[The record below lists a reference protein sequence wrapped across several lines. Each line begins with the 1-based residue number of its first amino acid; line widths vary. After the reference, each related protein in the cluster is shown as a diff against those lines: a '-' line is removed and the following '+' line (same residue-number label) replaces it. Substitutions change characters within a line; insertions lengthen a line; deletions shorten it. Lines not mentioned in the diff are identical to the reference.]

1 MEFKT
6 LKTLEYN
13 KILEKLSCHAKNERT
28 IEMINNLTPSANFR
42 EVQQNL
48 LETDAGVTF
57 ILKYSS
63 PEILRT
69 DDIKGSI
76 KRLMVGGGLSMSEL
90 LNIAKVLKC
99 ARILKKYTADQV
111 GILNCYFEDLAPN
124 KPIEDRIFT
133 SILSNEEMADTASH
147 ELSSIRRK
155 IKNAGAKIKSTLD
168 SMIKSPHYQKFLQDP
183 IVTMR
188 NDRYVLPVKSEHRSE
203 ISGIVHD
210 MSASGGTAFIE
221 PAGVVSANNDL
232 SELAIKEKE
241 EIERILLEIS
251 GEVAE
256 ISEELGY
263 TFETII
269 HIDFV
274 FSKAK
279 LALDMKATLPNIN
292 DDGKINIK
300 RGRHPLIDP
309 HTVVPIDVYIGYDF
323 DSLIVTGPNTG
334 GKTVVLKTIGLFCL
348 MTQSGLHIPVA
359 DGSEMAVFNDVFA
372 DIGDEQ
378 SIEQS
383 LSTFSS
389 HIKNIVD
396 IVGKLNDKSLVLFDE
411 LGAGTDPVEGAA
423 LATSIIESIR
433 GIGARIVATTHYSE
447 LKLYALSTVGVENAS
462 CEFDVSTL
470 SPTYKLLI
478 GVPGKSNAF
487 AISQKLG
494 LPADIIER
502 SREMLSGENIKF
514 EDILS
519 NIEKNRQTT
528 EKAKSEQEEMK
539 LELETLKAELEKE
552 RAKINKQKDKI
563 YDSARQKAE
572 KIILKAQNETEQVL
586 SELKEAQKSSD
597 KQEAMRAT
605 QELRKDLGLKLKS
618 NVAPKSRQAQK
629 PKSNTNINSLKLG
642 STVLSMDLND
652 KGTILSINKK
662 DETAVIQVGI
672 MKITSPINNLI
683 VLEDEMGAKPSSYIP
698 SRKGSRLNTTPAK
711 TEVDLRGMSLD
722 EAENETDK
730 FLDEA
735 SLAGVDVV
743 SIIHGKGTGVL
754 RKGIHDM
761 LRHHPQVKKYRLG
774 KYGEGENG
782 VTIVELK

>member
-1 MEFKT
+1 
-6 LKTLEYN
+6 
-13 KILEKLSCHAKNERT
+13 
-28 IEMINNLTPSANFR
+28 
-42 EVQQNL
+42 
-48 LETDAGVTF
+48 
-57 ILKYSS
+57 
-63 PEILRT
+63 
-69 DDIKGSI
+69 
-76 KRLMVGGGLSMSEL
+76 
-90 LNIAKVLKC
+90 
-99 ARILKKYTADQV
+99 
-111 GILNCYFEDLAPN
+111 
-124 KPIEDRIFT
+124 
-133 SILSNEEMADTASH
+133 ASH

-586 SELKEAQKSSD
+586 SELKEAQKSD

>member
-1 MEFKT
+1 
-6 LKTLEYN
+6 
-13 KILEKLSCHAKNERT
+13 
-28 IEMINNLTPSANFR
+28 
-42 EVQQNL
+42 
-48 LETDAGVTF
+48 
-57 ILKYSS
+57 
-63 PEILRT
+63 
-69 DDIKGSI
+69 
-76 KRLMVGGGLSMSEL
+76 
-90 LNIAKVLKC
+90 
-99 ARILKKYTADQV
+99 
-111 GILNCYFEDLAPN
+111 
-124 KPIEDRIFT
+124 
-133 SILSNEEMADTASH
+133 
-147 ELSSIRRK
+147 
-155 IKNAGAKIKSTLD
+155 
-168 SMIKSPHYQKFLQDP
+168 
-183 IVTMR
+183 
-188 NDRYVLPVKSEHRSE
+188 SEHRSE

-761 LRHHPQVKKYRLG
+761 LRHHPQVK
-774 KYGEGENG
+774 N
-782 VTIVELK
+782 